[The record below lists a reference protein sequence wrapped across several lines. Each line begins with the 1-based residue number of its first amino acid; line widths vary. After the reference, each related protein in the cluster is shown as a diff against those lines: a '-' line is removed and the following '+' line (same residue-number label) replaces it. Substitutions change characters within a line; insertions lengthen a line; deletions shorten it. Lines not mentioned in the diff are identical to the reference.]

1 MLKDYRWNLSTSIC
15 NNSKYLKSIVDIS
28 VTTCGEIIT
37 VTNIVSTKMANAI
50 AANDTSTTSINCN
63 IKKVRDYYILRTVFD
78 N

>member
-15 NNSKYLKSIVDIS
+15 NNSKYLKSIIDIS

-37 VTNIVSTKMANAI
+37 VINIVSTKMTNAI

-63 IKKVRDYYILRTVFD
+63 IKKLRRLLYFAYGFW
-78 N
+78 

>member
-15 NNSKYLKSIVDIS
+15 NNSKYLKSIIDIS

-37 VTNIVSTKMANAI
+37 VINIVSTKMTNAI

>member
-15 NNSKYLKSIVDIS
+15 SNSKYLKSIVDIS

-37 VTNIVSTKMANAI
+37 VINIVSTKMTNAI